1 MKKKIGIVI
10 LATMMAT
17 LVACGN
23 DSKTGSNETSTVAVN
38 NETENNTQENTT
50 DKKQEANADELSDE
64 YLLSLPE
71 TSADQ
76 FRYEELAD
84 GTIKIKGYMGEY
96 GKDVIIVIPAEI
108 EGKKVTEIRKEGF
121 QRSQFKAVVTGANVH
136 TIGEGAFMSAAV
148 EKLVVNGPVT
158 DIESNTFALAQISSI
173 SLPNSIETIKGNAF
187 LSYGGKKII
196 IPESVKLIE
205 VAAFSM
211 ASIEELVFEGGAAVV
226 QKAAFSQNS
235 NLKKVF
241 VPACE
246 IKFEEDVFYLDENI
260 TIVTPAG
267 SSAEEYAKA
276 NGISFETLD

>member
-76 FRYEELAD
+76 FRYEVLDD
-84 GTIKIKGYMGEY
+84 GNIAIKSYKGEVTEDTI
-96 GKDVIIVIPAEI
+96 VVIPAQI
-108 EGKKVTEIRKEGF
+108 DGKNVTRIKGKVFFNT
-121 QRSQFKAVVTGANVH
+121 SVKAIVTGANVCTIDKEVFLSVKVQKLVINGPLSKIKEDTFMNS
-136 TIGEGAFMSAAV
+136 TIGEVSFSDKV
-148 EKLVVNGPVT
+148 EEIGVK
-158 DIESNTFALAQISSI
+158 SFANCHISSI
-173 SLPNSIETIKGNAF
+173 RIPTTIK
-187 LSYGGKKII
+187 
-196 IPESVKLIE
+196 LIDD
-205 VAAFSM
+205 AAFGMSDL
-211 ASIEELVFEGGAAVV
+211 EEVYFEGGNATVRDL
-226 QKAAFSQNS
+226 AFGSCS
-235 NLKKVF
+235 NLKKVY
-241 VPACE
+241 VPNCE
-246 IKFEEDVFYLDENI
+246 IIFEDEAFYSSDNVV
-260 TIVTPAG
+260 IVTPAG